1 MTRKAIKKVDR
12 RKASEGF
19 LTAFGMTG
27 GGYAQA
33 KPMATASDWAGKQRK
48 KYEGFTHY
56 VRNDDWEAR
65 LGTLH
70 AAKADNKQRRNGDK
84 QKSRPER
91 PTLYENNVI
100 DTE

>member
-70 AAKADNKQRRNGDK
+70 AAKADN
-84 QKSRPER
+84 SREEMGINKKVGLR
-91 PTLYENNVI
+91 GRLYMR
-100 DTE
+100 TT